1 VELVLGTH
9 NLAGAGGTET
19 YVLTVAEH
27 LQRLGHGVTLFAFEH
42 GRMTENGRSRGL
54 RVVGE
59 GELPESCDAALVQD
73 GATSYL
79 LADRYPSAPQV
90 FRASSPLVDL
100 HLPPQL
106 AATCQRVVV
115 LNDRLERL
123 VRSLAVVPEV
133 VRLRQPVDIERFV
146 PLGPISEEPRRAL
159 LLGNYLEGERR
170 RVLVEACESLGIAA
184 RQLGRHA
191 GGARDPLDELAG
203 ADLVVGK
210 GRSILEAMACGRAAF
225 VYDAYGYDGW
235 VTPESYGRLEARG
248 FDGVGADR
256 EFSVDA
262 LVRDLSSYRPEM
274 GLANRDLVVAH
285 HNARAH
291 AEELVSVFR
300 GVVLEPPRPAAPFDE
315 MSRLTRALWQAEHR
329 AHIFARRCESLQAQI
344 RELERGRRYRTGSV
358 LAIPVDAWRSLVARG
373 RR

>member
-1 VELVLGTH
+1 MELVLGTH

-19 YVLTVAEH
+19 YILTVAEH
-27 LQRLGHGVTLFAFEH
+27 LQRLGHGVTLFAFQQ
-42 GRMTENGRSRGL
+42 GQMAENGRSRGL
-54 RVVGE
+54 QVAGE
-59 GELPESCDAALVQD
+59 DELPETCDAVLVQD
-73 GATSYL
+73 GSSSYL
-79 LADRYPSAPQV
+79 LADRYPSVPQV

-106 AATCQRVVV
+106 AETCQCVVV
-115 LNDRLERL
+115 LNNRLDRL

-146 PLGPISEEPRRAL
+146 PLGPISEAPRRAL

-170 RVLVEACESLGIAA
+170 RVLVEACESLGIEAV
-184 RQLGRHA
+184 QLGRHA
-191 GGARDPLDELAG
+191 GGAEDPLDAIG
-203 ADLVVGK
+203 TADLVVGK
-210 GRSILEAMACGRAAF
+210 GRAILEAMACGRAAF
-225 VYDAYGYDGW
+225 VYDAYGYEGW

-256 EFSVDA
+256 EFGVEA
-262 LVRDLSSYRPEM
+262 LRRDLSGYRREM

-300 GVVLEPPRPAAPFDE
+300 SLVTDPVRSAAPFAE

-329 AHIFARRCESLQAQI
+329 AHIFARRCETLQAQI
-344 RELERGRRYRTGSV
+344 RELENGRRYRTGSV
-358 LAIPVDAWRSLVARG
+358 LALPVDAWRTLVTRG